1 LSIGFVGTV
10 TSQYE
15 EDGVPFLR
23 TVNVKPYEIIADD
36 IKRITMS
43 FHLSQKKSILK
54 SGDIAMVH
62 TGNPG
67 ICCVIDDDY
76 DNSNCIDMIVI
87 KPYTKKVNAYY
98 LEAYMNSVGF
108 KHIANQQVGCVQKH
122 FNLKDAVDFPV
133 YLPDITIQNCTGEF
147 IKSLNDLI
155 LKNKKVMKKLETLI
169 DTIYDYWFHQYEF
182 PNNEGRPYASSGG
195 QLVWNDLIKRMIPIG
210 WNVQTLRNNNLCS
223 VMKPGVDVFDQKVYL
238 ATADVDGIEIGEGNI
253 INYET
258 REGRANMQPQN
269 YSVWFAKLKSSIK
282 HIYLNNELNDFFK
295 TRILSTGFCG
305 LQCTPDSF
313 EYIAS
318 FVGNRHFEITK
329 DILAHGATME
339 GINNDDLNYIK
350 LVIPDDQTLGIYHE
364 IVAPSFSLLNQC
376 ISMNENL
383 VALRNWLYPMIMSG
397 QVKIDKSE
405 EF

>member
-1 LSIGFVGTV
+1 
-10 TSQYE
+10 
-15 EDGVPFLR
+15 
-23 TVNVKPYEIIADD
+23 
-36 IKRITMS
+36 
-43 FHLSQKKSILK
+43 
-54 SGDIAMVH
+54 
-62 TGNPG
+62 
-67 ICCVIDDDY
+67 
-76 DNSNCIDMIVI
+76 
-87 KPYTKKVNAYY
+87 
-98 LEAYMNSVGF
+98 
-108 KHIANQQVGCVQKH
+108 
-122 FNLKDAVDFPV
+122 
-133 YLPDITIQNCTGEF
+133 
-147 IKSLNDLI
+147 
-155 LKNKKVMKKLETLI
+155 MKKLETLI

-329 DILAHGATME
+329 DILAQGATME